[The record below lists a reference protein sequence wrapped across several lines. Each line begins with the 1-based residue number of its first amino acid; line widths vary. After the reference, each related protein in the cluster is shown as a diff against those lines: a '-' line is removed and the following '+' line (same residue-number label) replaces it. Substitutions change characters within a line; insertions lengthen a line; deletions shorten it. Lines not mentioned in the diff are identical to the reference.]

1 MPSRKTLTPELQ
13 KRIEMLNL
21 SSVELE
27 NLIRQEISQK
37 DSPGAGK
44 KIAIIGIPLGF
55 GAGRIGSELGIT
67 ALRLTTIRG
76 KRLIEHISELGY
88 ETKDYGDVEIIK
100 PDYIAQPEENP
111 KYLPEM
117 IRSSHNIS
125 EAIEKIF
132 ERDEFPVILSG
143 DHSSAIGTFSGIS
156 TYFRQKK
163 SQEIGLIWFDAHADM
178 NTPQTSPSGNLH
190 GMPLATLLGI
200 GESEL
205 VNLHNFA
212 PKLNPKYLAHIGGRD
227 FDAGER
233 KIICQLGIRD
243 QFFTMSDI
251 DKRGMQACVE
261 DALKI
266 VSKAPAGFAV
276 TFDVDILDPRFAPGS
291 GTLVRGGITYR
302 EAHLGLEIIAER
314 GGMRSFEIVEVNP
327 LLDSNNITVELAG
340 ELILSALGKTIL

>member
-1 MPSRKTLTPELQ
+1 MPSEKTLTPELR
-13 KRIEMLNL
+13 KRIKMLEM
-21 SSVELE
+21 SSGELE
-27 NLIRQEISQK
+27 NLILEEIGSRR
-37 DSPGAGK
+37 DYPGSGK
-44 KIAIIGIPLGF
+44 RIGIVGVPLGF
-55 GAGRIGSELGIT
+55 GAGKVGSELGIE
-67 ALRLTTIRG
+67 ALRLTKIRG
-76 KRLIEHISELGY
+76 KRLIERIEELGY
-88 ETKDYGDVEIIK
+88 KVKDYGDVEISK
-100 PDYIAQPEENP
+100 PDYIAAPNDNP

-117 IRSSHNIS
+117 IKSSHKIAD
-125 EAIEKIF
+125 AIEKTF
-132 ERDEFPVILSG
+132 ETDEFPVILSG

-156 TYFRQKK
+156 SYFHQK

-178 NTPQTSPSGNLH
+178 NTSETSPSGNLH
-190 GMPLATLLGI
+190 GMPLAALLGK
-200 GESEL
+200 GNSEL

-233 KIICQLGIRD
+233 KMIRQLGMRE

-266 VSKAPAGFAV
+266 VSQAAAGFTV

-291 GTLVRGGITYR
+291 GTLVRGGVTYR
-302 EAHLGLEIIAER
+302 EAHLALEIIHER
-314 GGMRSFEIVEVNP
+314 GGMRAFEIVEVNP
-327 LLDSNNITVELAG
+327 LLDSNNTTVELAG